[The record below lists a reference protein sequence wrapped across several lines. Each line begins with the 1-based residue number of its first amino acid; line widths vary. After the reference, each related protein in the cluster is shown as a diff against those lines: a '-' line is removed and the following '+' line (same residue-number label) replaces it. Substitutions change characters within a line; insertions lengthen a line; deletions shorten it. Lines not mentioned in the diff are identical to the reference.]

1 MLKVFVRL
9 VADAA
14 LVATALFV
22 SAGTVAWP
30 RAWVLLAVLVV
41 VRMVTAVAVYRVN
54 PALLQERAKLP
65 LHGDQPW
72 SDKLLL
78 LLVISTGFIGL
89 PAVAGC
95 DVFRWQVLPRPATLV
110 SALGLVLFT
119 LGWIIKAIALRA
131 NAFAT
136 SVVRLQRERRHAVV
150 DTGVYAIVRHPF
162 YAATPLV
169 FVGLCL
175 WLQSYTAAILAV
187 VPTAFVLVRLGLED
201 HFLRRELPGY
211 IEYAERVPRR
221 LLPGIW

>member
-22 SAGTVAWP
+22 SAGTFAWP
-30 RAWVLLAVLVV
+30 RAWVLLVVLVV

-89 PAVAGC
+89 PVVAGC

-119 LGWIIKAIALRA
+119 LGWIIKAMALRA

-136 SVVRLQRERRHAVV
+136 SVVRVQRERRHAVV

-175 WLQSYTAAILAV
+175 WPQSYTAAILAV

>member
-22 SAGTVAWP
+22 PAGTVAWP
-30 RAWVLLAVLVV
+30 RAWILLTVLLV
-41 VRMVTAVAVYRVN
+41 VRTVTAVAVYRVN
-54 PALLQERAKLP
+54 PALVLERAKLP
-65 LHGDQPW
+65 IHADQPW

-78 LLVISTGFIGL
+78 LLVITTGFVGL

-95 DVFRWQVLPRPATLV
+95 DVFRWHLLPRPATLV
-110 SALGLVLFT
+110 SALGIVLFT
-119 LGWIIKAIALRA
+119 LGWIIKGMALRA

-136 SVVRLQRERRHAVV
+136 SVVRLQHERKHAVA

-169 FVGLCL
+169 FVGLAL
-175 WLQSYTAAILAV
+175 WLESSTAAMLTVIPIALV
-187 VPTAFVLVRLGLED
+187 VARLGLED
-201 HFLRRELPGY
+201 RFLRRELPGY
-211 IEYAERVPRR
+211 SEYASRVPHR